1 METGPPADDT
11 PPDVGPDD
19 RARRRVVVTRPAD
32 QAADLAAELA
42 DHGIEA
48 LAAPMLTVEA
58 LTPAA
63 PIPETA
69 QAILVTS
76 GNGAEGAARLT
87 ERRDLPVLAVGEA
100 TAEAARAA
108 GFRAVSAA
116 SGDAVGLVA
125 HVSERCRPADGPLVW
140 VSGAA
145 ISTDL
150 TAELGALGFRVERR
164 VAYRTILAEAL
175 PPAVVQAL
183 RERSVEGVL
192 FFSPRSAEAFA
203 RLIVEADLVA
213 ECADVAA
220 YCMSD
225 AIARAASKLAWRAIH
240 VAETPSKAALVGT
253 LVRPPAR
260 QPSGGTDRGGS
271 DGHSK

>member
-1 METGPPADDT
+1 MGSEPPADDART
-11 PPDVGPDD
+11 DAAP
-19 RARRRVVVTRPAD
+19 RRRVVVTRPVDAS
-32 QAADLAAELA
+32 ADLAAELA
-42 DHGIEA
+42 DQGIEA
-48 LAAPMLTVEA
+48 LAAPMLTVEFLRPTA
-58 LTPAA
+58 SV
-63 PIPETA
+63 PETA

-87 ERRDLPVLAVGEA
+87 GRRDLPVLAVGEA

-108 GFRAVSAA
+108 GFREVSAA
-116 SGDAVGLVA
+116 SGDAVALIA

-140 VSGAA
+140 ASGEA

-150 TAELGALGFRVERR
+150 TTELGALGFRVERR
-164 VAYRTILAEAL
+164 VVYRTAQADAL
-175 PPAVVQAL
+175 PPAVVRAL

-203 RLIVEADLVA
+203 RLTAEADLVA

-240 VAETPSKAALVGT
+240 VAETPSKAALLGSLAGT
-253 LVRPPAR
+253 PPWQSSRGAE
-260 QPSGGTDRGGS
+260 RGGS
-271 DGHSK
+271 DDHSK